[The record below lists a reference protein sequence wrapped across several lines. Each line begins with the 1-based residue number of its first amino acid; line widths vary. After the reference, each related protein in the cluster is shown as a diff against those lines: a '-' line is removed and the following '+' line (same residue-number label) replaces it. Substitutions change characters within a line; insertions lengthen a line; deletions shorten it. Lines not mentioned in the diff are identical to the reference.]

1 MRKSK
6 FEETFCLQCIFVLLI
21 LRNTT
26 KCLNFYILQSQS
38 DGQLYTFD
46 AKAARLVTGLNV
58 TIFINPSVA
67 TTEAA
72 DDATT
77 STDAPTDPTISTDA
91 PIDPTTIDV
100 TTETM
105 TSNDTLN
112 YTTQSAM
119 TTDDP
124 LDASAQ
130 QSVTIEIRIRA
141 CLATGIACVIIS
153 K

>member
-1 MRKSK
+1 M
-6 FEETFCLQCIFVLLI
+6 
-21 LRNTT
+21 
-26 KCLNFYILQSQS
+26 
-38 DGQLYTFD
+38 
-46 AKAARLVTGLNV
+46 TGLNV

-72 DDATT
+72 NDATT
-77 STDAPTDPTISTDA
+77 STDVPTDPTISTDV
-91 PIDPTTIDV
+91 PTDPTTSIDVPTDPTTIDV
-100 TTETM
+100 TTEPM
-105 TSNDTLN
+105 TSNGSLN

-153 K
+153 L